1 MSRGQA
7 FYLSQLSCGDLGVS
21 KCKIRV
27 FFKNLA
33 CRLEGDWSCRC
44 AIATMGL
51 LDETDGEAAAEP
63 PISPVEAVRAE
74 RSVLL
79 EFVVLPAKAA

>member
-1 MSRGQA
+1 
-7 FYLSQLSCGDLGVS
+7 
-21 KCKIRV
+21 
-27 FFKNLA
+27 
-33 CRLEGDWSCRC
+33 
-44 AIATMGL
+44 MGL

-63 PISPVEAVRAE
+63 PINPVEAVRAE